1 MKYLQFYIIV
11 LMQIFVSQTLFAQIT
26 VENEKFT
33 FRVVIEQGDIFEITK
48 SGKKGCTN
56 KCRNVYIA
64 NKSQYE

>member
-33 FRVVIEQGDIFEITK
+33 FRVVIEQGDIFEITLK
-48 SGKKGCTN
+48 RK
-56 KCRNVYIA
+56 
-64 NKSQYE
+64 